1 MIIVMNGKTDDADVK
16 KVIEKL
22 HEMGHKVHISRG
34 ERRIILGVI
43 GDVEN
48 LASVP
53 FYAFNGV
60 EEIIRIVKP
69 YKLASREFKSFDTI
83 IKVKDVVIGGK
94 EVIVMAG
101 PCVIENE
108 KQIFETAQ
116 QVKALGETAQQVKA
130 LGAKIL
136 RGGAFKPRTSP
147 YSFQGLGEEGL
158 KLLAQAGEETGLAV
172 VTEVMS
178 VNQIELVGR
187 YTDIFQ
193 VGARN
198 MQNFVLLKE
207 LGKTKKPILLKRGM
221 SATLEELLLS
231 AEYILSQGNYEVILC
246 ERGIRTFETY
256 TRNTL
261 DLSAIPALKRL
272 SHLPIIVD
280 PSHATGRWRLV
291 SPMTKAAIA
300 AGADGLIIEV
310 HPDPKSSLSDG
321 AQTLKLDTFA
331 QLMKEI
337 KPIVQ
342 AVGRELGIPAEY
354 DLERMKN

>member
-1 MIIVMNGKTDDADVK
+1 MIIVMNSKTDDSDVE
-16 KVIEKL
+16 KVIQKL

-60 EEIIRIVKP
+60 EEIIRILKP
-69 YKLASREFKSFDTI
+69 YKLASREFKDFDTT
-83 IKVKDVVIGGK
+83 IKVKDVIVGGK
-94 EVIVMAG
+94 EVVVMAG
-101 PCVIENE
+101 PCVVENE
-108 KQIFETAQ
+108 KQIFETARY
-116 QVKALGETAQQVKA
+116 VKA

-147 YSFQGLGEEGL
+147 YSFQGLGKEGL
-158 KLLAQAGEETGLAV
+158 QLLAQAGEETGLV
-172 VTEVMS
+172 IVTEVMS
-178 VNQIELVGR
+178 VNQIDLVAE
-187 YTDIFQ
+187 YADIFQ

-207 LGKTKKPILLKRGM
+207 LGKAKKPILLKRGM
-221 SATLEELLLS
+221 SATIEELLLS
-231 AEYILSQGNYEVILC
+231 AEYILTQGNYEVILC
-246 ERGIRTFETY
+246 ERGIRTFENY

-261 DLSAIPALKRL
+261 DLSAVPALKKL
-272 SHLPIIVD
+272 SHLPVIVD
-280 PSHATGRWRLV
+280 PSHSTGRWKLV
-291 SPMTKAAIA
+291 SPMAKAAIA

-321 AQTLKLDTFA
+321 AQTLRLDTFT
-331 QLMKEI
+331 QLMKELR
-337 KPIVQ
+337 PIVQ
-342 AVGRELGIPAEY
+342 AVGREFCTPAEY
-354 DLERMKN
+354 ELERMKN

>member
-1 MIIVMNGKTDDADVK
+1 MIIVMNGKTDDADVE
-16 KVIEKL
+16 KVIQKL
-22 HEMGHKVHISRG
+22 REMGHKVHISRG
-34 ERRIILGVI
+34 EKRIILGVI

-69 YKLASREFKSFDTI
+69 YKLASREFKSFDTTV
-83 IKVKDVVIGGK
+83 KVKDVVIGGK
-94 EVIVMAG
+94 EVIIMAG
-101 PCVIENE
+101 PCVVENE
-108 KQIFETAQ
+108 KQIFETASY
-116 QVKALGETAQQVKA
+116 VKAA
-130 LGAKIL
+130 GAKIL
-136 RGGAFKPRTSP
+136 RGGAFKPRSSP

-178 VNQIELVGR
+178 VNQIELVGK

-207 LGKTKKPILLKRGM
+207 LGKIKKPILLKRGM
-221 SATLEELLLS
+221 SASLEELLLS

-246 ERGIRTFETY
+246 ERGIRTFENY

-261 DLSAIPALKRL
+261 DLSAVPALKRL

-291 SPMTKAAIA
+291 SPMSKAAIA
-300 AGADGLIIEV
+300 AGADGLLIEV

-321 AQTLKLDTFA
+321 VQSLKLDTFA

-342 AVGRELGIPAEY
+342 AIGREFGTSAEY
-354 DLERMKN
+354 DLEGMKN

>member
-1 MIIVMNGKTDDADVK
+1 MIIIINGKTNDADVE
-16 KVIEKL
+16 KVIQKL
-22 HEMGHKVHISRG
+22 NELGHEVHIIRG
-34 ERRIILGVI
+34 EKRIVLGVI

-60 EEIIRIVKP
+60 EEIIRIIKP

-101 PCVIENE
+101 PCVVENE
-108 KQIFETAQ
+108 KQIFETARY
-116 QVKALGETAQQVKA
+116 VKAA
-130 LGAKIL
+130 GAKIL
-136 RGGAFKPRTSP
+136 RGGAFKPRSSP

-178 VNQIELVGR
+178 VNQIELVGK

-221 SATLEELLLS
+221 PATIEELLLS

-246 ERGIRTFETY
+246 ERGIRTFENY

-291 SPMTKAAIA
+291 SPMSKAAIA

-321 AQTLKLDTFA
+321 AQSLKLDTFT

-337 KPIVQ
+337 QPIVQ
-342 AVGRELGIPAEY
+342 AIGRELGTSAEY
-354 DLERMKN
+354 DLEK

>member
-1 MIIVMNGKTDDADVK
+1 MIIVMNGKTDDADVE
-16 KVIEKL
+16 KVIQKL
-22 HEMGHKVHISRG
+22 HEMGHRVHISRG
-34 ERRIILGVI
+34 EKRIILGVI

-60 EEIIRIVKP
+60 EEIIRILKP
-69 YKLASREFKSFDTI
+69 YKLASREFKSFDTTV
-83 IKVKDVVIGGK
+83 KVKDVVIGGK
-94 EVIVMAG
+94 EVVVMAG
-101 PCVIENE
+101 PCVVENE

-116 QVKALGETAQQVKA
+116 QVKAA
-130 LGAKIL
+130 GAKIL

-178 VNQIELVGR
+178 VNQIELVGK

-221 SATLEELLLS
+221 SATIEELLLS

-246 ERGIRTFETY
+246 ERGIRTFENY

-261 DLSAIPALKRL
+261 DLSAVPALKRL

-291 SPMTKAAIA
+291 SPMAKAAIA
-300 AGADGLIIEV
+300 VGADGLLIEV
-310 HPDPKSSLSDG
+310 HPNPKSSLSDG
-321 AQTLKLDTFA
+321 AQSLRIDTFI
-331 QLMKEI
+331 QLMKELSS
-337 KPIVQ
+337 IVQ
-342 AVGRELGIPAEY
+342 AVGRELGTSAEY

>member
-1 MIIVMNGKTDDADVK
+1 MIIVMNGKTDNSDVE
-16 KVIEKL
+16 KVIKKL
-22 HEMGHKVHISRG
+22 KELGHEVHISRG
-34 ERRIILGVI
+34 EKRIILGVI
-43 GDVEN
+43 GNVEN
-48 LASVP
+48 LVSVP
-53 FYAFNGV
+53 FYAYNGV
-60 EEIIRIVKP
+60 EEIIRILKP
-69 YKLASREFKSFDTI
+69 YKLASREFKDFDTT
-83 IKVKDVVIGGK
+83 IKVKDIIIGGK

-101 PCVIENE
+101 PCVVENE
-108 KQIFETAQ
+108 QQIFETAH
-116 QVKALGETAQQVKA
+116 QVKT

-158 KLLAQAGEETGLAV
+158 KLLAQAGKENGLAV

-178 VNQIELVGR
+178 VNQIDLIAK

-207 LGKTKKPILLKRGM
+207 LGKIKKPILLKRGL
-221 SATLEELLLS
+221 SATIEELLLS
-231 AEYILSQGNYEVILC
+231 AEYILSEGNYEVILC
-246 ERGIRTFETY
+246 ERGIRTFENY

-261 DLSAIPALKRL
+261 DLSAIPAIKIL

-291 SPMTKAAIA
+291 SPMAKAAIA

-321 AQTLKLDTFA
+321 AQSLKLDTFA
-331 QLMKEI
+331 QLIKELR
-337 KPIVQ
+337 PIIQ
-342 AVGRELGIPAEY
+342 AVGREFGSSLENE
-354 DLERMKN
+354 LERIKN

>member
-1 MIIVMNGKTDDADVK
+1 MIIIINGKTNDADVE
-16 KVIEKL
+16 KVIQKL
-22 HEMGHKVHISRG
+22 NELGHEVHIIRG
-34 ERRIILGVI
+34 EKRIVLGVI

-60 EEIIRIVKP
+60 EEIIRIIKP

-101 PCVIENE
+101 PCVVENE
-108 KQIFETAQ
+108 KQIFETARY
-116 QVKALGETAQQVKA
+116 VKAA
-130 LGAKIL
+130 GAKIL
-136 RGGAFKPRTSP
+136 RGGAFKPRSSP

-178 VNQIELVGR
+178 VNQIELVGK

-221 SATLEELLLS
+221 PATIEELLLS

-246 ERGIRTFETY
+246 ERGIRTFENY

-291 SPMTKAAIA
+291 SPMSKAAIA

-321 AQTLKLDTFA
+321 AQSLKLDTFT

-337 KPIVQ
+337 QPIVQ
-342 AVGRELGIPAEY
+342 AIGRELGTSTEH
-354 DLERMKN
+354 DLEGMKN

>member
-1 MIIVMNGKTDDADVK
+1 MIIVMNGKTDDDDVK
-16 KVIEKL
+16 KVIQKL

-53 FYAFNGV
+53 FYAFKGV
-60 EEIIRIVKP
+60 EEIIRIMKP
-69 YKLASREFKSFDTI
+69 YKLASREFKDFDTI
-83 IKVKDVVIGGK
+83 IKVKDITIGGK

-108 KQIFETAQ
+108 QQIFETARY
-116 QVKALGETAQQVKA
+116 VKAS
-130 LGAKIL
+130 GAKIL

-178 VNQIELVGR
+178 VNQIELVGK

-221 SATLEELLLS
+221 AATIEELLLS

-246 ERGIRTFETY
+246 ERGIRTFENY

-272 SHLPIIVD
+272 SHLPVIVD

-291 SPMTKAAIA
+291 SPMSKAAIA
-300 AGADGLIIEV
+300 AGADGLLIEV
-310 HPDPKSSLSDG
+310 HPEPKSSLSDG
-321 AQTLKLDTFA
+321 AQTLRFDTFT

-337 KPIVQ
+337 RPIIQ
-342 AVGRELGIPAEY
+342 AVGREFSIPAEGE
-354 DLERMKN
+354 LEGMKN

>member
-1 MIIVMNGKTDDADVK
+1 MNGKTDDADVE
-16 KVIEKL
+16 KVIQKL
-22 HEMGHKVHISRG
+22 REMGHEVHIIRG
-34 ERRIILGVI
+34 ERRIVLGVI

-60 EEIIRIVKP
+60 EEIIRIMKP
-69 YKLASREFKSFDTI
+69 YKLASREFKDFDTI
-83 IKVKDVVIGGK
+83 IKVKDITIGGK

-101 PCVIENE
+101 PCVVENE
-108 KQIFETAQ
+108 KQIFETARY
-116 QVKALGETAQQVKA
+116 VKAS
-130 LGAKIL
+130 GAKIL

-178 VNQIELVGR
+178 VNQIDLVAE

-207 LGKTKKPILLKRGM
+207 LGKLKKPILLKRGM
-221 SATLEELLLS
+221 SATMEELLLS

-246 ERGIRTFETY
+246 ERGIRTFENY

-261 DLSAIPALKRL
+261 DLSAVPALKRL
-272 SHLPIIVD
+272 SHLPVIVD

-291 SPMTKAAIA
+291 SPMSKAAIA
-300 AGADGLIIEV
+300 AGADGLLIEV
-310 HPDPKSSLSDG
+310 HPEPKSSLRDG
-321 AQTLKLDTFA
+321 AQTLRFDTFT

-337 KPIVQ
+337 RPIIQ
-342 AVGRELGIPAEY
+342 AVGREFSIPAEGE
-354 DLERMKN
+354 LEGMKN

>member
-1 MIIVMNGKTDDADVK
+1 MNGKTDDADVE
-16 KVIEKL
+16 KVIQKL

-69 YKLASREFKSFDTI
+69 YKLASREFKDFDTKV
-83 IKVKDVVIGGK
+83 KVKDIVIGGK
-94 EVIVMAG
+94 EVIIMAG
-101 PCVIENE
+101 PCVVENK

-116 QVKALGETAQQVKA
+116 QVKAA
-130 LGAKIL
+130 GAKIL

-178 VNQIELVGR
+178 VNQIELVGK

-198 MQNFVLLKE
+198 MQNFVLLNE
-207 LGKTKKPILLKRGM
+207 LGKIKKPILLKRGI
-221 SATLEELLLS
+221 SATIEELLLS

-246 ERGIRTFETY
+246 ERGIRTFENY

-261 DLSAIPALKRL
+261 DLSAVPALKRL
-272 SHLPIIVD
+272 SHLPVIVD

-291 SPMTKAAIA
+291 SPMAKAAIA
-300 AGADGLIIEV
+300 VGADGLLIEV

-321 AQTLKLDTFA
+321 AQTLRLDTFT
-331 QLMKEI
+331 QLMKELS
-337 KPIVQ
+337 PIVQ
-342 AVGRELGIPAEY
+342 AVGRELGTSAEF

>member
-1 MIIVMNGKTDDADVK
+1 MIIVMNGKTDDADVE
-16 KVIEKL
+16 KVIQKL

-34 ERRIILGVI
+34 EKRIILGVI

-69 YKLASREFKSFDTI
+69 YKLASREFKSFDTTV
-83 IKVKDVVIGGK
+83 KVKDVVIGGK
-94 EVIVMAG
+94 EVVVMAG
-101 PCVIENE
+101 PCVVENE

-116 QVKALGETAQQVKA
+116 QVKAA
-130 LGAKIL
+130 GAKIL

-178 VNQIELVGR
+178 VNQIELVGK

-198 MQNFVLLKE
+198 MQNFVLLQE

-221 SATLEELLLS
+221 SATIEELLLS

-246 ERGIRTFETY
+246 ERGIRTFENY

-261 DLSAIPALKRL
+261 DLSAVPALKRL

-291 SPMTKAAIA
+291 SPMAKAAIA
-300 AGADGLIIEV
+300 VGADGLLIEV

-321 AQTLKLDTFA
+321 AQTLRLDTFT
-331 QLMKEI
+331 QLMKELS
-337 KPIVQ
+337 PIVQ
-342 AVGRELGIPAEY
+342 AVGRELVTSAED

>member
-1 MIIVMNGKTDDADVK
+1 MNGKTDDADVE
-16 KVIEKL
+16 KVIQKL
-22 HEMGHKVHISRG
+22 REMGHKVHISRG

-60 EEIIRIVKP
+60 EEIIRIMKP
-69 YKLASREFKSFDTI
+69 YKLASREFKDFDTI
-83 IKVKDVVIGGK
+83 IKVKDIVIGGK

-101 PCVIENE
+101 PCVVENE
-108 KQIFETAQ
+108 KQIFETARY
-116 QVKALGETAQQVKA
+116 VKAS
-130 LGAKIL
+130 GAKIL
-136 RGGAFKPRTSP
+136 RGGAFKPRSSP

-172 VTEVMS
+172 VTVVMS
-178 VNQIELVGR
+178 VNQIELVGK

-207 LGKTKKPILLKRGM
+207 LGKLKKPILLKRGM
-221 SATLEELLLS
+221 PATIEELLLS

-246 ERGIRTFETY
+246 ERGIRTFENY

-261 DLSAIPALKRL
+261 DLSAVPALKEL

-291 SPMTKAAIA
+291 SPMSKAAIA

-321 AQTLKLDTFA
+321 AQSLKLDTFA

-342 AVGRELGIPAEY
+342 AIGRELGKTSEH

>member
-1 MIIVMNGKTDDADVK
+1 MSGKADDSDVE

-60 EEIIRIVKP
+60 EEIIRIMKP
-69 YKLASREFKSFDTI
+69 YKLASREFKDFDTI
-83 IKVKDVVIGGK
+83 IKVKEVTIGGK
-94 EVIVMAG
+94 EIVVMAG
-101 PCVIENE
+101 PCVVEDE
-108 KQIFETAQ
+108 KQIFETAHH
-116 QVKALGETAQQVKA
+116 VKA

-158 KLLAQAGEETGLAV
+158 KLLAQAGKETGLAI

-178 VNQIELVGR
+178 VNQIDLIAK

-198 MQNFVLLKE
+198 MQNYVLLKE
-207 LGKTKKPILLKRGM
+207 LGKLKKPILLKRAM
-221 SATLEELLLS
+221 SATIEELLLS

-246 ERGIRTFETY
+246 ERGIRTFENY

-261 DLSAIPALKRL
+261 DLSAVPALKEL
-272 SHLPIIVD
+272 SHLPVIVD
-280 PSHATGRWRLV
+280 PSHATGKWKLV
-291 SPMTKAAIA
+291 SSMAKAAIA
-300 AGADGLIIEV
+300 AGADGLLVEV
-310 HPDPKSSLSDG
+310 HPDPKNSLSDG

-331 QLMKEI
+331 QLIKELR
-337 KPIVQ
+337 PIIQ
-342 AVGRELGIPAEY
+342 AVGREFNLPAEY
-354 DLERMKN
+354 ELERAKN

>member
-1 MIIVMNGKTDDADVK
+1 MIIVMNSKTDDADVE
-16 KVIEKL
+16 KVIQKL
-22 HEMGHKVHISRG
+22 HEMGHEVHISRG
-34 ERRIILGVI
+34 ERRIVLGVI

-60 EEIIRIVKP
+60 EEIIRIIKP
-69 YKLASREFKSFDTI
+69 YKLASREFKNFDTTV
-83 IKVKDVVIGGK
+83 KVKDVVIGGK
-94 EVIVMAG
+94 EVVVMAG
-101 PCVIENE
+101 PCVVENK

-116 QVKALGETAQQVKA
+116 QVKAV
-130 LGAKIL
+130 GAKIL

-178 VNQIELVGR
+178 VNQIELVGK

-198 MQNFVLLKE
+198 MQNFVLLNE
-207 LGKTKKPILLKRGM
+207 LGKIKKPILLKRGI
-221 SATLEELLLS
+221 SATIEELLLS

-246 ERGIRTFETY
+246 ERGIRTFENY

-261 DLSAIPALKRL
+261 DLSAVPALKRL
-272 SHLPIIVD
+272 SHLPVIVD

-291 SPMTKAAIA
+291 SPMAKAAIA
-300 AGADGLIIEV
+300 VGADGLLIEV

-321 AQTLKLDTFA
+321 AQTLRLDTFT
-331 QLMKEI
+331 QLMKELS
-337 KPIVQ
+337 PIVQ
-342 AVGRELGIPAEY
+342 AVGRELGTSAEF

>member
-1 MIIVMNGKTDDADVK
+1 MIIVMNAKTDDSDVE
-16 KVIEKL
+16 KVIKKL

-53 FYAFNGV
+53 FYAFKGV
-60 EEIIRIVKP
+60 EEIIRIMKP
-69 YKLASREFKSFDTI
+69 YKLASREFKDFDTI
-83 IKVKDVVIGGK
+83 IKVKDITIGGK

-101 PCVIENE
+101 PCVVENE
-108 KQIFETAQ
+108 QQIFETARY
-116 QVKALGETAQQVKA
+116 VKAS
-130 LGAKIL
+130 GAKIL

-178 VNQIELVGR
+178 VNQIELVGK

-221 SATLEELLLS
+221 SATIEELLLS

-246 ERGIRTFETY
+246 ERGIRTFENY

-291 SPMTKAAIA
+291 SPMAKAAIA
-300 AGADGLIIEV
+300 VGADGLLIEV
-310 HPDPKSSLSDG
+310 HPEPKSALSDG
-321 AQTLKLDTFA
+321 AQTLRLDTFT
-331 QLMKEI
+331 QLMKELR
-337 KPIVQ
+337 PIIQ
-342 AVGRELGIPAEY
+342 AVGRKFCTPAEY
-354 DLERMKN
+354 ELERMKN

>member
-1 MIIVMNGKTDDADVK
+1 MIIVMNGKTDDADVE
-16 KVIEKL
+16 KVIHKL
-22 HEMGHKVHISRG
+22 YEMGHKVHISRG

-69 YKLASREFKSFDTI
+69 YKLASREFKDFDTI
-83 IKVKDVVIGGK
+83 IKVKDVIIGGK

-108 KQIFETAQ
+108 KQIFETARY
-116 QVKALGETAQQVKA
+116 VKAS
-130 LGAKIL
+130 GAKIL

-178 VNQIELVGR
+178 VNQIELVGK

-207 LGKTKKPILLKRGM
+207 LGKTKKPILLKRGL
-221 SATLEELLLS
+221 SATIEELLLS

-246 ERGIRTFETY
+246 ERGIRTFENY

-261 DLSAIPALKRL
+261 DLSAVPVLKRL

-291 SPMTKAAIA
+291 SPMAKAAIA
-300 AGADGLIIEV
+300 VGADGLLIEV
-310 HPDPKSSLSDG
+310 HPDPRSSLSDG
-321 AQTLKLDTFA
+321 AQTLRLDTFT
-331 QLMKEI
+331 QLMKELS
-337 KPIVQ
+337 PIAQ
-342 AVGRELGIPAEY
+342 AVGRELGTSAEF

>member
-1 MIIVMNGKTDDADVK
+1 MNGKTDDADVE
-16 KVIEKL
+16 KVIQKL
-22 HEMGHKVHISRG
+22 REMGHKVHISRG
-34 ERRIILGVI
+34 EKRIILGVI

-69 YKLASREFKSFDTI
+69 YKLASREFKSFDTTV
-83 IKVKDVVIGGK
+83 KVKDVVIGGK
-94 EVIVMAG
+94 EVIIMAG
-101 PCVIENE
+101 PCVVENE
-108 KQIFETAQ
+108 KQIFETASY
-116 QVKALGETAQQVKA
+116 VKAA
-130 LGAKIL
+130 GAKIL
-136 RGGAFKPRTSP
+136 RGGAFKPRSSP

-178 VNQIELVGR
+178 VNQIELVGK

-207 LGKTKKPILLKRGM
+207 LGKIKKPILLKRGM
-221 SATLEELLLS
+221 SASLEELLLS

-246 ERGIRTFETY
+246 ERGIRTFENY

-261 DLSAIPALKRL
+261 DLSAVPALKRL

-291 SPMTKAAIA
+291 SPMSKAAIA
-300 AGADGLIIEV
+300 VGADGLLIEV

-342 AVGRELGIPAEY
+342 AIGRELGTSAEY

>member
-1 MIIVMNGKTDDADVK
+1 MNGKTDDADVE
-16 KVIEKL
+16 KVIQKL

-34 ERRIILGVI
+34 EKRIILGVI

-69 YKLASREFKSFDTI
+69 YKLASREFKSFDTTV
-83 IKVKDVVIGGK
+83 KVKDVVIGGK
-94 EVIVMAG
+94 EVVVMAG
-101 PCVIENE
+101 PCVVENE

-116 QVKALGETAQQVKA
+116 QVKAA
-130 LGAKIL
+130 GAKIL

-178 VNQIELVGR
+178 VNQIELVGK

-198 MQNFVLLKE
+198 MQNFVLLQE

-221 SATLEELLLS
+221 SATIEELLLS

-246 ERGIRTFETY
+246 ERGIRTFENY

-261 DLSAIPALKRL
+261 DLSAVPALKRL

-291 SPMTKAAIA
+291 SPMSKAAIA
-300 AGADGLIIEV
+300 VGADGLLIEV

-342 AVGRELGIPAEY
+342 AIGRELGTSAEY